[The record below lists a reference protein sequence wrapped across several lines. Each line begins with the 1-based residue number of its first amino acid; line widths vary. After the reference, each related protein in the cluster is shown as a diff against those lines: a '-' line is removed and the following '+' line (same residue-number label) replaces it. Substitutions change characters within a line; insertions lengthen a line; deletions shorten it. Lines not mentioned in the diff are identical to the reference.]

1 MSVFVRAS
9 EVLYL
14 NYTWEKSSQ
23 KHDSV
28 IISLK
33 RSFLGDNLTIFDLFK
48 KRLSLSFFWKHLFQ
62 VSFKHR
68 NCNSTEEASNIKLI
82 FWGSNKNRHSTKCLK
97 LMKIKWKIISDQVF
111 AKKRYGT
118 YFFWHAKIPNFSLK
132 TCWFLRILGSYEHKV
147 TRRPILHPQAPTWP
161 TGT

>member
-1 MSVFVRAS
+1 MPSNPLNFNLFYCSFGHNFMSFWYEPTNIVKLSPR
-9 EVLYL
+9 
-14 NYTWEKSSQ
+14 N
-23 KHDSV
+23 
-28 IISLK
+28 
-33 RSFLGDNLTIFDLFK
+33 DLFK
-48 KRLSLSFFWKHLFQ
+48 EKLSLSCFWKLLFQ